1 MMGKRFA
8 RCYFVVLPMVMLFAS
23 LASAQSTIS
32 GLVRDSS
39 GAVMAGVKVEAASEA
54 LIERLRT
61 ESTNENG
68 RYTIVDLRPGLYTI
82 TFTLPGFSTVK
93 QEITVPANVTVPVD
107 AEMTVGAV
115 GETVTVEARIATVDV
130 DTTLRPQ
137 VLTRTDMDV
146 LQIGRAHV

>member
-1 MMGKRFA
+1 MSKLSAG
-8 RCYFVVLPMVMLFAS
+8 CYFVVLPMVMLFAS

-54 LIERLRT
+54 LIERSRT

-107 AEMTVGAV
+107 AEMT
-115 GETVTVEARIATVDV
+115 
-130 DTTLRPQ
+130 
-137 VLTRTDMDV
+137 
-146 LQIGRAHV
+146 GRSGRRNSDCGGPHCHRGR